1 MVYFKTAREVWID
14 LQYRYSQG
22 NGPRIF
28 EVRKEVSSLAQED
41 MTINAYYTKF
51 KGIWDEFTTYRNC
64 TCGHQVVDCTMSF
77 LIGLNDTYSTVR
89 GQILLMDLIP
99 PSSKVFSLLLQ
110 DEKQRKVRAGK
121 KIRVDTTTVLAALG
135 NKNNAKNFNKNKPGR
150 P

>member
-1 MVYFKTAREVWID
+1 MICN
-14 LQYRYSQG
+14 RYSQG

-64 TCGHQVVDCTMSF
+64 TCGHQVVDCTMPF
-77 LIGLNDTYSTVR
+77 LMGLNDTYSTVR